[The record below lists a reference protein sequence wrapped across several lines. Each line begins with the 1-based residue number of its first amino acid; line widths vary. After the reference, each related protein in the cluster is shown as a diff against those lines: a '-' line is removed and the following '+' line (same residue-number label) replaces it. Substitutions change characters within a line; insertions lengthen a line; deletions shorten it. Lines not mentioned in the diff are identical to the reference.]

1 MNWVYSTL
9 ETRFYNFGG
18 LCRVVNAAKGGMSKS
33 ETGLQSLGQ
42 GSREGV
48 WNGEGQAGL
57 GTRSSE
63 NRIKV
68 CG

>member
-1 MNWVYSTL
+1 MGTMQGCKRSK
-9 ETRFYNFGG
+9 R
-18 LCRVVNAAKGGMSKS
+18 MSKS
-33 ETGLQSLGQ
+33 ETGLRSLGQ
-42 GSREGV
+42 GSQERV

>member
-1 MNWVYSTL
+1 M
-9 ETRFYNFGG
+9 
-18 LCRVVNAAKGGMSKS
+18 
-33 ETGLQSLGQ
+33 GLQSLGQ

-48 WNGEGQAGL
+48 WNGEGQGGL
-57 GTRSSE
+57 GIQSSE